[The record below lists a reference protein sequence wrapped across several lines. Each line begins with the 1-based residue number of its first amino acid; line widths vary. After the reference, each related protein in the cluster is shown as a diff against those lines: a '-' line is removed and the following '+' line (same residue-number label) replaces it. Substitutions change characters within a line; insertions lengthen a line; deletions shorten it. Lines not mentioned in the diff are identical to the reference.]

1 MYIYIMDD
9 VHVSSQRRVSATS
22 HIYNAPLS
30 RTASRSSHP
39 PVQSLS
45 HPILD
50 FSTCARRSSN
60 CPPAHPH
67 PLENIQPA
75 IRPALPRTVTAPQI
89 MTDPAQSGASTMA
102 TQPQTPPR
110 SETRT
115 GDSAGLTLVNPTS
128 SILQD
133 LIKEQRATRGSRKFA
148 LEASEQEAPTTPPA
162 SRSYGESSSEKQRKV
177 NNARSAGL
185 KQPRDM
191 GMREMDQYVS
201 KINKLNFDLKLEVFH
216 RAQQMAALEKK
227 LGRMQEMERALERM
241 HDLEDELDELR
252 EAEENNQR
260 LRESNEQLRL
270 ELDKRDQAINEAV
283 ELICRLEAKIDE
295 LQAGRPSNDG
305 PAEDGAVATETTAKP
320 ARTVEISTP
329 KARVNI
335 PDRTSSKRGTAAIS
349 RRQLKAPAFLLSE
362 STSTPTLR
370 SLYVVDDNQSLK
382 SVDMLTRT
390 PSLQSTAEPPSPR
403 LSVLSECSYFSP
415 PYDGPAE
422 QDMPD
427 PLDVAPEDSDGG
439 GMNESRVALISRWI
453 PPQTPRP
460 AVPTRRA
467 RAASDVSRGTHVPIA
482 VQPINQP
489 ARPCHLDA
497 LRHDNPIF
505 GGRLPPTPDTMSTS
519 RPEAGNG
526 SNPSIVVEKTGRP
539 RSAGEILARPG
550 SSASDGVEITKSD
563 ATQGTHGRNIVIG
576 LFNSFNYLVRDS
588 SQATQGLAPSR
599 SVDPRHGDD
608 LMFSRKVEETI
619 SANQNFPSPP
629 RPTTSESESIPQPS
643 SSPPLSPQDW
653 LEAALPVRQR
663 SGKERVRI
671 QSVGDEGKSKQV
683 AGPVRLS
690 ASTRRVVAREDP
702 VSQNDTQ
709 RSNIDEPPLP
719 RNHYLR
725 LRVWGG
731 SPQQAPESQARRRLS
746 LRPRFFSRSG
756 AQSQQS
762 PMSDPIDRDSAL
774 SPVPSKRKD
783 LNVTRKRRSD
793 SGAHSLPLPGTGPT
807 AAANA
812 DADEARQ
819 GTDNRVGFRTFTDLR
834 PASSRRPVTSAGSPE
849 TKRRSSLGLFGWM
862 KGASKDSETSTEATP
877 PPRVLEKDN
886 KRRTTAP
893 RAARP
898 NSALAMVATTTT
910 TNGET
915 VTTSSSPAKT
925 NKALPAGD
933 EEPDWKS
940 RRRSR
945 RMAG

>member
-1 MYIYIMDD
+1 MDD
-9 VHVSSQRRVSATS
+9 VHISSQRRVSATS
-22 HIYNAPLS
+22 HNNAPLS

-50 FSTCARRSSN
+50 FSN
-60 CPPAHPH
+60 CSPAHPH
-67 PLENIQPA
+67 PLENI

-89 MTDPAQSGASTMA
+89 MIDSAQSGASTMA

-115 GDSAGLTLVNPTS
+115 GDPAGLTLVNPTS

-148 LEASEQEAPTTPPA
+148 LEQEAPTTPPA
-162 SRSYGESSSEKQRKV
+162 SRSYEESSSEKQRKV

-216 RAQQMAALEKK
+216 RAQQMATLEKK
-227 LGRMQEMERALERM
+227 LERMQEMERALERM

-295 LQAGRPSNDG
+295 LQAGRPASRPSTARPRSSNG
-305 PAEDGAVATETTAKP
+305 PAEDGAVATETTARP

-370 SLYVVDDNQSLK
+370 SLYVADDNQSLK

-403 LSVLSECSYFSP
+403 LSILSECSYFS

-482 VQPINQP
+482 IQPIDQP

-526 SNPSIVVEKTGRP
+526 SSPSIVVEKTGRP

-550 SSASDGVEITKSD
+550 SCASDGVEITKSD

-629 RPTTSESESIPQPS
+629 RPTTSESGSIPQPS

-663 SGKERVRI
+663 SGKQRVRI

-690 ASTRRVVAREDP
+690 ASTRRVAREDP
-702 VSQNDTQ
+702 VSQNDTNAA
-709 RSNIDEPPLP
+709 NIDEPPLP

-793 SGAHSLPLPGTGPT
+793 SGAHSLPLPGTGPP

-819 GTDNRVGFRTFTDLR
+819 GTDNRVVLRTFTDLR

-862 KGASKDSETSTEATP
+862 KGASKDSEASTEATP

-910 TNGET
+910 TTTTNGET
-915 VTTSSSPAKT
+915 VTASSSPTKA
-925 NKALPAGD
+925 NKALTVGD

>member
-1 MYIYIMDD
+1 
-9 VHVSSQRRVSATS
+9 
-22 HIYNAPLS
+22 
-30 RTASRSSHP
+30 
-39 PVQSLS
+39 
-45 HPILD
+45 
-50 FSTCARRSSN
+50 
-60 CPPAHPH
+60 
-67 PLENIQPA
+67 
-75 IRPALPRTVTAPQI
+75 
-89 MTDPAQSGASTMA
+89 
-102 TQPQTPPR
+102 
-110 SETRT
+110 
-115 GDSAGLTLVNPTS
+115 
-128 SILQD
+128 
-133 LIKEQRATRGSRKFA
+133 
-148 LEASEQEAPTTPPA
+148 
-162 SRSYGESSSEKQRKV
+162 
-177 NNARSAGL
+177 
-185 KQPRDM
+185 
-191 GMREMDQYVS
+191 
-201 KINKLNFDLKLEVFH
+201 
-216 RAQQMAALEKK
+216 
-227 LGRMQEMERALERM
+227 MERALERM

-295 LQAGRPSNDG
+295 LQAGRPASRPSTARPRSSDG
-305 PAEDGAVATETTAKP
+305 PAEDGAGATETTAKP
-320 ARTVEISTP
+320 ARTVEFSTP
-329 KARVNI
+329 KARINI

-370 SLYVVDDNQSLK
+370 SLYVADDDQSLK

-403 LSVLSECSYFSP
+403 LSILSECSYFS

-467 RAASDVSRGTHVPIA
+467 RAVSDVSRGTHVPIA

-497 LRHDNPIF
+497 LRLDNPIF

-526 SNPSIVVEKTGRP
+526 SSPSIVVEKTGRP

-563 ATQGTHGRNIVIG
+563 ATQGTHGRSIVIG
-576 LFNSFNYLVRDS
+576 LFNSLNYLVRDS
-588 SQATQGLAPSR
+588 SQATQGLAPGR
-599 SVDPRHGDD
+599 SVDPRHGEE
-608 LMFSRKVEETI
+608 LMLSRKVEETI
-619 SANQNFPSPP
+619 SANKNFPAPS
-629 RPTTSESESIPQPS
+629 RPTTSESGSIPQPS

-653 LEAALPVRQR
+653 LEAALPVRPGQR

-671 QSVGDEGKSKQV
+671 QSVGDEGKPKQV
-683 AGPVRLS
+683 S
-690 ASTRRVVAREDP
+690 ASTRRVAREDP

-731 SPQQAPESQARRRLS
+731 SPQPAPESQVRRRLS

-756 AQSQQS
+756 VQSQQS

-807 AAANA
+807 AVANA
-812 DADEARQ
+812 DADEARP
-819 GTDNRVGFRTFTDLR
+819 GTDNRAVFRTFTDLR

-893 RAARP
+893 RAGRP

-910 TNGET
+910 PTTTTVAATTNGET
-915 VTTSSSPAKT
+915 VSASSSPAKA

-933 EEPDWKS
+933 EGPDWKS